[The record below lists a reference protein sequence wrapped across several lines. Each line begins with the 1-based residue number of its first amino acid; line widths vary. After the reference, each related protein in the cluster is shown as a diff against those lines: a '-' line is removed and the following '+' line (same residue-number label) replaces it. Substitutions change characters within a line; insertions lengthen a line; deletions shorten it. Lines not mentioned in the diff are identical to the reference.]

1 VFGENTHVEIVK
13 RSGCILKFLA
23 KQGSLPPESVDLL
36 WKCQLGKH
44 EDMVRVVYS
53 TIQEIVPSVDVGIVD
68 LFYQRITQVQPSQ
81 YDDKFLEF
89 LKDFTLKALAN
100 YHDTKAAEQSID
112 EEHASSFEEAIKKR
126 ETHVFSHIKEYLSN
140 PASWDSDDKPY
151 GLPIF
156 WEMI

>member
-1 VFGENTHVEIVK
+1 
-13 RSGCILKFLA
+13 
-23 KQGSLPPESVDLL
+23 
-36 WKCQLGKH
+36 
-44 EDMVRVVYS
+44 MVRVVYS
-53 TIQEIVPSVDVGIVD
+53 TIQEIVPSLDVAIVD

-126 ETHVFSHIKEYLSN
+126 ETHVFSHINEYLTN
-140 PASWDSDDKPY
+140 PALWDSEDKAY